1 MSEPK
6 EYPWQNA
13 YPQAFV
19 EIPLI
24 QYRVEPVA
32 VLSGLARQL
41 PAPIGG
47 AGGEILLDF
56 AEEYVGYLTL
66 QVECPAA
73 TEIRICYG
81 EFKDEALQRYSSP
94 LDWYRDPEDHFV
106 LKPGCHML
114 RSKGRRAFRY
124 VRLIASAP
132 ATVTSVVMEAGHYP
146 VLERGRF
153 RCSDEILNRIWE
165 ISCRTT
171 RLCMQRFYE
180 DGIKRD
186 GMLWI
191 GDYRV
196 QYLCNAMAFG
206 DVALA
211 RKSLFMFA
219 ASQREDG
226 ALLACATRGGGHQHP
241 DRIEYMPYIPERLM
255 DMTLFS
261 YCTDYVS
268 AVYEF
273 WMHTGEIETVRQLWP
288 CLQRLLRYLRESDTL
303 TVEPFLTDNCQFTPL
318 ASRTG
323 MRMGFCEAMLNGAR
337 LARAVGDAATEQAAQ
352 ERYAAE
358 STCVRRDAWDTRRQV
373 FADGDLVCWHAN
385 VQSVLAGVTSAGSPA
400 RELLERLL
408 NMPEARR
415 PIGGMPRFY
424 ALRALFDAGLD
435 QAALDWIRRDWG
447 QVVDAGLTTCPEG
460 IPEDFACLFHHEP
473 EAGKGK
479 PNDQFMWSMC
489 HGWSAGPAYLLS
501 AYVLGVRPAAPGFA
515 SHTDEPRLGNL
526 AWAEGVVPTPRGD
539 LRVSLHKD

>member
-1 MSEPK
+1 
-6 EYPWQNA
+6 
-13 YPQAFV
+13 
-19 EIPLI
+19 
-24 QYRVEPVA
+24 
-32 VLSGLARQL
+32 
-41 PAPIGG
+41 
-47 AGGEILLDF
+47 
-56 AEEYVGYLTL
+56 
-66 QVECPAA
+66 
-73 TEIRICYG
+73 
-81 EFKDEALQRYSSP
+81 
-94 LDWYRDPEDHFV
+94 
-106 LKPGCHML
+106 
-114 RSKGRRAFRY
+114 
-124 VRLIASAP
+124 
-132 ATVTSVVMEAGHYP
+132 
-146 VLERGRF
+146 
-153 RCSDEILNRIWE
+153 
-165 ISCRTT
+165 
-171 RLCMQRFYE
+171 
-180 DGIKRD
+180 
-186 GMLWI
+186 
-191 GDYRV
+191 
-196 QYLCNAMAFG
+196 
-206 DVALA
+206 
-211 RKSLFMFA
+211 
-219 ASQREDG
+219 
-226 ALLACATRGGGHQHP
+226 
-241 DRIEYMPYIPERLM
+241 
-255 DMTLFS
+255 
-261 YCTDYVS
+261 
-268 AVYEF
+268 
-273 WMHTGEIETVRQLWP
+273 
-288 CLQRLLRYLRESDTL
+288 
-303 TVEPFLTDNCQFTPL
+303 
-318 ASRTG
+318 
-323 MRMGFCEAMLNGAR
+323 MLNGAR

-501 AYVLGVRPAAPGFA
+501 AYVLGVRPTAPGFA